1 MLLARPAGAGVV
13 AADLGARPHE
23 GRYGS
28 VVVVVVMM
36 VVVVMIVA
44 AAACVAM
51 GVIGGMM
58 GVIVSR
64 LGRPGLPG
72 LRVGAHRLGP
82 FQLVVRLI

>member
-13 AADLGARPHE
+13 AADFGARPHE

-28 VVVVVVMM
+28 VVVVMM
-36 VVVVMIVA
+36 VVVMIVA